1 MRNEKDDT
9 KKGETKTI
17 QINVPISEE
26 VIRGLKI
33 GDFVEINGTIL
44 CGRDA
49 VLPKMVKMVEEGN
62 NETLLDLLR
71 GAVIFHT
78 AVSIAGIGPTSSNK
92 VEIEGS
98 IPGLSKAGV
107 KIHLG
112 KGALSA
118 ESLAAL
124 QTYNSVFAITPPV
137 TAYFSSKIISQK
149 VAMFP
154 EEGMEALYE
163 VKVEGFPA
171 IIAMAH
177 GESIFTNT

>member
-1 MRNEKDDT
+1 MKNEKDDAG
-9 KKGETKTI
+9 KGQSKAI
-17 QINVPISEE
+17 QIAIPISEQA
-26 VIRGLKI
+26 IKSLKV
-33 GDFVEINGTIL
+33 GDFVEISGTIL

-49 VLPKMVKMVEEGN
+49 VLPKMVKMVEEGKS
-62 NETLLDLLR
+62 EALLCLLK

-118 ESLAAL
+118 DTMAAL
-124 QTYNSVFAITPPV
+124 KEHNSVFAITPPT

-149 VAMFP
+149 VAMFQ

-171 IIAMAH
+171 IIAIAH